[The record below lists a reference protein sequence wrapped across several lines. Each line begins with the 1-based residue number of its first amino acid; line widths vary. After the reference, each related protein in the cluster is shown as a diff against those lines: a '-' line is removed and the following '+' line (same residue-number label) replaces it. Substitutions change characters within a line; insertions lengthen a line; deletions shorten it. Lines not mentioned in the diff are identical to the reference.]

1 MKTNI
6 KDISGSKKEIHF
18 EVPASEFSKYIRKE
32 DDMQQASQKLIQDKY
47 LEFVREEGLTPVSPP
62 RVQIVQMAPGNDAEF
77 KVTVTVMPEIDLPD
91 LEQKLKEVEAP
102 KTEVSEKEVDEN
114 LQALQKSRAEF
125 KDLDRPAA
133 EGDFVHVKFS
143 SSLDKEER
151 EDRFILGEG
160 QLIPGFEEELKGM
173 KAGEDKNFTLSYPE
187 EYYQEDRAGKEARFE
202 VKMVQVQDMNLPP
215 LNDEFAQEVG
225 DFEDLKQLRQQ
236 VQINLEQNKEKQ
248 NQQQLQQKILNKIK
262 EDLEVELPE
271 SVVEAEKQ
279 RLLKVLK
286 QNVKDQLDLSFDQY
300 LDRID
305 KTEEELKDSF
315 TDQAQ
320 QNALD
325 YLILQKVGQEE
336 EIEVTDEAVKQQ
348 TKQFLEN
355 IPEERAEQ
363 LEEEQAQDYVRHALY
378 NQKVFARLKS
388 YIQS

>member
-1 MKTNI
+1 M
-6 KDISGSKKEIHF
+6 
-18 EVPASEFSKYIRKE
+18 
-32 DDMQQASQKLIQDKY
+32 
-47 LEFVREEGLTPVSPP
+47 
-62 RVQIVQMAPGNDAEF
+62 
-77 KVTVTVMPEIDLPD
+77 
-91 LEQKLKEVEAP
+91 
-102 KTEVSEKEVDEN
+102 
-114 LQALQKSRAEF
+114 
-125 KDLDRPAA
+125 
-133 EGDFVHVKFS
+133 
-143 SSLDKEER
+143 
-151 EDRFILGEG
+151 
-160 QLIPGFEEELKGM
+160 
-173 KAGEDKNFTLSYPE
+173 
-187 EYYQEDRAGKEARFE
+187 
-202 VKMVQVQDMNLPP
+202 
-215 LNDEFAQEVG
+215 
-225 DFEDLKQLRQQ
+225 
-236 VQINLEQNKEKQ
+236 
-248 NQQQLQQKILNKIK
+248 NKIK